1 MKRFL
6 LLFSIGI
13 FVILLIC
20 MIAPISEAKGIYE
33 GVVRIH
39 ILAESDSEED
49 QQLKLAVR
57 DAILE
62 YSSAQMK
69 QLSSVEQARE
79 YIENNMDSFVSTAE
93 EVIKKSGYDYDVTA
107 EFCVEYYPTRQ
118 YLDVTMPAGEYLSLR
133 INIGSG
139 QGKNWWCMVYPPL
152 CTSAAKAEEELI
164 QAGFSS
170 NQIRLITQD
179 DDEEYEMKF
188 KFIESA
194 QQAVEKIKGLFS

>member
-62 YSSAQMK
+62 YSSH
-69 QLSSVEQARE
+69 R
-79 YIENNMDSFVSTAE
+79 
-93 EVIKKSGYDYDVTA
+93 
-107 EFCVEYYPTRQ
+107 
-118 YLDVTMPAGEYLSLR
+118 
-133 INIGSG
+133 
-139 QGKNWWCMVYPPL
+139 
-152 CTSAAKAEEELI
+152 
-164 QAGFSS
+164 
-170 NQIRLITQD
+170 
-179 DDEEYEMKF
+179 
-188 KFIESA
+188 
-194 QQAVEKIKGLFS
+194 